1 VAECARTDTIG
12 LRGFSDYYPHQ
23 LSGGMQQRVGL
34 ARALAIDPAILLL
47 DEPFGSLDSL
57 TRRRLQEDLLG
68 LHADTR
74 KTILLVTH
82 SVDEATRLGDRIVL
96 MSARP
101 GRILEVVETG
111 LPRPRPPHVG
121 THPRFVG

>member
-1 VAECARTDTIG
+1 
-12 LRGFSDYYPHQ
+12 
-23 LSGGMQQRVGL
+23 MQQRVGL

-57 TRRRLQEDLLG
+57 TRRRLQEDLLD
-68 LHADTR
+68 LHISTK

-82 SVDEATRLGDRIVL
+82 SVDEAARLADRVVL

-101 GRILEVVETG
+101 GRVLEIIDTR
-111 LPRPRPPHVG
+111 LPRPRPERLG
-121 THPRFVG
+121 ADLRFVELKEHLWDCVKTLPDI